1 MIRGVFQIEIID
13 HDTHFSCAAD
23 NSVLAAM
30 AQQQNTNWQT
40 KRPIKI
46 GCRNGGCGICKIHV
60 VEGDYAHGKMSYA
73 KVSEAERQAG
83 YVLAC
88 RTFPRSDMKIKP
100 AFSGDIAGFDNND
113 KNKNRE

>member
-1 MIRGVFQIEIID
+1 MIRGVYQIEIID
-13 HDTHFSCAAD
+13 HRLRFACAGD

-30 AQQQNTNWQT
+30 AQQQNAKGQTN
-40 KRPIKI
+40 RPIKI

-60 VEGDYAHGKMSYA
+60 VEGEYESGKMSSA
-73 KVSEAERQAG
+73 KVSEAERRAG

-100 AFSGDIAGFDNND
+100 AFTGDIAGLDSND
-113 KNKNRE
+113 KNKE